1 MTPDEYGF
9 SDKKD
14 VKTGSYQI
22 DRTPAN
28 TVTIKTKDN
37 TNYGQQVKRED
48 FGDAYNPEANGAE
61 YLSTLTGAAF
71 DISFA
76 NQRTSH
82 FVMDDMDYAS
92 PNTYICLKQTEGDK
106 ETEVYRWNII
116 KGKSSQTVEIP
127 EGLTLPN
134 GQYKLEVSVSNK
146 QGNSAEPVITT
157 EQYDNIYLYNY
168 DADMTEAFGIS
179 KVTGSI
185 HFAAED
191 PYQGADKVPERI
203 PL

>member
-1 MTPDEYGF
+1 
-9 SDKKD
+9 
-14 VKTGSYQI
+14 
-22 DRTPAN
+22 
-28 TVTIKTKDN
+28 
-37 TNYGQQVKRED
+37 
-48 FGDAYNPEANGAE
+48 
-61 YLSTLTGAAF
+61 
-71 DISFA
+71 
-76 NQRTSH
+76 
-82 FVMDDMDYAS
+82 MDDIDYAS

-191 PYQGADKVPERI
+191 PYQGADKVPYYGFAATGTYEFNRTSNRILPQPERMAI
-203 PL
+203 RQMFSILETVQHLRQRKGLLTTAAFSLR